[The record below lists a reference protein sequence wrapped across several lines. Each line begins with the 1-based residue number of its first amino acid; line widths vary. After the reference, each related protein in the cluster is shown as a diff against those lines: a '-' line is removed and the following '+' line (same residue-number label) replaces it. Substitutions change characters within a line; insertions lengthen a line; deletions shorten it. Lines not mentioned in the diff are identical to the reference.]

1 MHTKIII
8 IMIGL
13 IMIVLG
19 YWYGHIADNENDK
32 LPPSIDNG
40 IMVGQ
45 VLMPF
50 TLTKNDGSSVM
61 VRPAGKIIVIN
72 FWDTWSPLNS
82 EEMLKLETLTQK
94 NWQKVSFYTIYLQES
109 HGKKS
114 DESYENTSAMTILTD
129 KDGIVYGSFQINSTP
144 TTIIVNKH
152 GIIKY
157 RKFGSMTG
165 DELEGIINSL

>member
-1 MHTKIII
+1 MHTKMIII
-8 IMIGL
+8 VIGL
-13 IMIVLG
+13 IMVVLG
-19 YWYGHIADNENDK
+19 YWYGHITDNENDK
-32 LPPSIDNG
+32 LPPSLDNG
-40 IMVGQ
+40 ITVGQ

-50 TLTKNDGSSVM
+50 TLKRNDGSSVM

-72 FWDTWSPLNS
+72 FWDTWSPLSS
-82 EEMLKLETLTQK
+82 EEMLKLEMLTKK
-94 NWQKVSFYTIYLQES
+94 NQQKVDSYVIYLQGS
-109 HGKKS
+109 HEQKP
-114 DESYENTSAMTILTD
+114 DVNYENTSAMTILTD
-129 KDGIVYGSFQINSTP
+129 KDGTLYGSFQVNSTP